1 MNVATDIPSNGA
13 TDTYIIQSHF
23 EKIMS
28 TDSDGCIRLPYGLD
42 LDEFGVEGLSHPLVK
57 KIELI
62 ISLRGFIRGYVESNG
77 KWMRKED
84 IIRIIRED
92 PQWLRTN
99 LVAQEYGI

>member
-1 MNVATDIPSNGA
+1 MNVATDIH
-13 TDTYIIQSHF
+13 IIPTHF

-28 TDSDGCIRLPYGLD
+28 TDADGDIRLTYGLD
-42 LDEFGVEGLSHPLVK
+42 ETAFGPEGLNSPLIK

-62 ISLRGFIRGYVESNG
+62 ISLRGFIRGYKESNG

-99 LVAQEYGI
+99 LVASEYGI

>member
-1 MNVATDIPSNGA
+1 MNGA
-13 TDTYIIQSHF
+13 TETHIIQHHL

-28 TDSDGCIRLPYGLD
+28 TDSDGCIRLPYGIEIDHHMSDSLI
-42 LDEFGVEGLSHPLVK
+42 K

-62 ISLRGFIRGYVESNG
+62 ISLRGFIRGYKESNG

>member
-1 MNVATDIPSNGA
+1 MNVATD
-13 TDTYIIQSHF
+13 THIIQTHF

-28 TDSDGCIRLPYGLD
+28 TDTDGCIKLVWGLEERTIGPS
-42 LDEFGVEGLSHPLVK
+42 LIK

-62 ISLRGFIRGYVESNG
+62 ISLRGFIKGYDESNG
-77 KWMRKED
+77 RWMRKED
-84 IIRIIRED
+84 LLRIVKED